1 MDDRCNW
8 PARLSSGTRRHSAD
22 CNPDYQRQSAGGCT
36 VWRTESAHPA
46 REVKLRMARY
56 SFWIGSQGSRAQRG
70 ALLALAAILL
80 CAICAPLL
88 APHNPIEQ
96 YRDVVKLPPAWYAG
110 GSWRFALGT
119 DEAGRDILSRLIY
132 GARLSFWISAISVFI
147 AIFLG
152 TVLRLAGYAD
162 HAFNRC
168 PACTAFPVAVDCGD
182 CDSWAGPDEYDVCDC
197 IGRPAGLCAAGAR
210 LRARRAAKGIC
221 DCIARCGRGHPTADV
236 FTSAAQLRRAVD
248 RAGDARLFNRR
259 SGCGRVGFS
268 WHRRAAAARRVG
280 LDARERARLYG

>member
-1 MDDRCNW
+1 MALCAGHR
-8 PARLSSGTRRHSAD
+8 RGGTRYIVAIDIWRAPVLLDQRHFRIHHAFS
-22 CNPDYQRQSAGGCT
+22 GH
-36 VWRTESAHPA
+36 RTGP
-46 REVKLRMARY
+46 
-56 SFWIGSQGSRAQRG
+56 GS
-70 ALLALAAILL
+70 
-80 CAICAPLL
+80 
-88 APHNPIEQ
+88 
-96 YRDVVKLPPAWYAG
+96 
-110 GSWRFALGT
+110 
-119 DEAGRDILSRLIY
+119 
-132 GARLSFWISAISVFI
+132 SVF
-147 AIFLG
+147 
-152 TVLRLAGYAD
+152 RLAGYAD

-280 LDARERARLYG
+280 LMLASARDYMDNAWWIVTMPGIAILVTVLSINVLGDALRDALDPKLKRIQ

>member
-36 VWRTESAHPA
+36 VWRTESANPA

-70 ALLALAAILL
+70 
-80 CAICAPLL
+80 PLL

-132 GARLSFWISAISVFI
+132 GAR
-147 AIFLG
+147 
-152 TVLRLAGYAD
+152 
-162 HAFNRC
+162 
-168 PACTAFPVAVDCGD
+168 
-182 CDSWAGPDEYDVCDC
+182 
-197 IGRPAGLCAAGAR
+197 
-210 LRARRAAKGIC
+210 
-221 DCIARCGRGHPTADV
+221 
-236 FTSAAQLRRAVD
+236 
-248 RAGDARLFNRR
+248 
-259 SGCGRVGFS
+259 
-268 WHRRAAAARRVG
+268 
-280 LDARERARLYG
+280 